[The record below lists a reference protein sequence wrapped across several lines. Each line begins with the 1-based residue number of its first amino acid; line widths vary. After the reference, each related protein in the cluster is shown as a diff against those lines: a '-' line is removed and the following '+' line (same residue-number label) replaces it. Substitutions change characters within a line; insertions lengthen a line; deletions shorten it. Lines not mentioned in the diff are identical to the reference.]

1 MPPWTGKAGSF
12 PINVESII
20 SAFPAPVKPFFPMRK
35 NAPTVPK
42 NSRSMEKLCVF
53 AVEIA
58 DALLL
63 HQREAEKRL
72 CVQILCAQPD
82 RRDAPVFI
90 GRVVIDAGFC
100 VAAARVQRDLVF
112 SVLQLAAAARLLDGG
127 QDVEKLADRGF
138 LRVI

>member
-1 MPPWTGKAGSF
+1 MGAKTGT
-12 PINVESII
+12 SILELDRLI
-20 SAFPAPVKPFFPMRK
+20 CLHGIARE
-35 NAPTVPK
+35 
-42 NSRSMEKLCVF
+42 RC
-53 AVEIA
+53 AVEIFSVHVHGVNLA
-58 DALLL
+58 A
-63 HQREAEKRL
+63 A
-72 CVQILCAQPD
+72 V
-82 RRDAPVFI
+82 

>member
-42 NSRSMEKLCVF
+42 NSRSMDKLCVF

-82 RRDAPVFI
+82 RRDAPVFALQQLEYSVI
-90 GRVVIDAGFC
+90 SYFPFSSSQQPRVCSTEV
-100 VAAARVQRDLVF
+100 RM
-112 SVLQLAAAARLLDGG
+112 
-127 QDVEKLADRGF
+127 
-138 LRVI
+138 